1 MVITEALAKTS
12 AFIPVS
18 KPHFLQMTL
27 GGLHYRQGT
36 YNELGNLNLLEWA
49 ASISAIVPKRDIIV
63 LDSLHPHSLL

>member
-18 KPHFLQMTL
+18 NPHFLQMTL
-27 GGLHYRQGT
+27 GT

-49 ASISAIVPKRDIIV
+49 ASISAFVPKRDIIV
-63 LDSLHPHSLL
+63 IVLDS

>member
-36 YNELGNLNLLEWA
+36 YNELGNLNLVEWA
-49 ASISAIVPKRDIIV
+49 ASISALVPKRDIIV

>member
-1 MVITEALAKTS
+1 MVITEVLAKTS

-49 ASISAIVPKRDIIV
+49 ASISALVPKRDIIV